1 MCVLAGGVFNLTGM
15 MAEVSGADLVAVL
28 VCLAKLERPAALR
41 RDEFG
46 SGQCRMPVEY
56 LHHEDCFHL
65 ADYPRHSLNGGFL
78 RFRFSDATRPV
89 RRVLFFPVF
98 RPRQETDM
106 SHHDLQ
112 HVIEAADKA
121 IMAEDF
127 DSLMEFYDEQATL
140 VIRPGLN
147 ASGKEQIRKA
157 FLAIANHFNHSLR
170 ISQDRMVVVEG
181 ADMALVLAE
190 AVLDVAG
197 PDGEPISLNR
207 RATYVFRKD
216 VEGKWLCTID
226 NSYGTDLLEVR

>member
-1 MCVLAGGVFNLTGM
+1 
-15 MAEVSGADLVAVL
+15 
-28 VCLAKLERPAALR
+28 
-41 RDEFG
+41 
-46 SGQCRMPVEY
+46 
-56 LHHEDCFHL
+56 
-65 ADYPRHSLNGGFL
+65 
-78 RFRFSDATRPV
+78 
-89 RRVLFFPVF
+89 
-98 RPRQETDM
+98 M

-147 ASGKEQIRKA
+147 ASGKEQVRKA

-197 PDGEPISLNR
+197 PDGESISLNR

>member
-1 MCVLAGGVFNLTGM
+1 
-15 MAEVSGADLVAVL
+15 
-28 VCLAKLERPAALR
+28 
-41 RDEFG
+41 
-46 SGQCRMPVEY
+46 
-56 LHHEDCFHL
+56 
-65 ADYPRHSLNGGFL
+65 
-78 RFRFSDATRPV
+78 
-89 RRVLFFPVF
+89 
-98 RPRQETDM
+98 M

-147 ASGKEQIRKA
+147 ASGKEQVRKA